1 MKKFILSIII
11 LVASS
16 AANAQT
22 LDPLRENAQKY
33 ELIATSRLLITIA
46 LFAAAIL
53 IFIKLILDYSL
64 KNKLIE
70 NGASEAIVSKL
81 LQTDKKHDKRVTIKW
96 VTILAGTGIGLLL
109 VYAFL
114 PLGVHSL
121 AIMSL
126 SLAVSFLCYY
136 FFIKDLEK

>member
-1 MKKFILSIII
+1 MKKLIPLIII

-46 LFAAAIL
+46 LFATAIL

-70 NGASEAIVSKL
+70 NGAPEAFVSQL
-81 LQTDKKHDKRVTIKW
+81 LRTGKKDDKRVAIKW
-96 VTILAGTGIGLLL
+96 VAILAGAGIGLFL
-109 VYAFL
+109 VYACL

-136 FFIKDLEK
+136 FFI